1 MEHFKL
7 KAKKIQ
13 LISDIRNNADFV
25 ACLEEKNLVIEVD
38 RASAKFPYKKIKCSS
53 KDCTEIIVQSDGLK
67 IIMNRHALFEER
79 LEAAMNGVFLGGKLQ
94 QQGNKPA
101 NNSSSIE
108 TVAYPENRS
117 AGNGNRIGKASH
129 GAITSSSASSVTKRN
144 VMSPG
149 TGLSSS
155 PLTTSLISQSLK
167 RLDDGYIVTQRNSGD
182 RAIRTETPS
191 ERTVNTVFNSRTSK
205 TEHGLPSNRGDLREN
220 VVTSL
225 KSASSPGWLDDECL
239 DLSSNVPSDP
249 QKHVVAQPI
258 LRVYSQKPNNAIQFL
273 RGQTPDPTRKN
284 LFAAYSISA
293 QKTGSGNNNREVSSE
308 SSPYSRVYS
317 TSSAAINTASR
328 LGKLDLVVHS
338 SKKQNTP
345 SSSSPD
351 SAWFTKDKEVVAE
364 KRPVVVRPASNF
376 FASFRQV
383 HANSG
388 SCSGNS
394 SGINGSDSSSTG
406 VAGSSNSKRIPG
418 GIRNL
423 GNSCYIG
430 SILQV

>member
-94 QQGNKPA
+94 QHGNKPA

-191 ERTVNTVFNSRTSK
+191 ERTVNTVFNSRASK

-345 SSSSPD
+345 SSPD